1 MKKMGRKNSMS
12 LRNYLMVRDL
22 IREILRN
29 LPRKKEMAM
38 VFLLIPGFHLNSGAG
53 VIITSILDGTLT
65 GGCPKVIELYVSGM
79 EDLGHYEI
87 WRSLNGAPFG
97 SGTGAKS
104 ALSGI
109 FSNTFV
115 YLVKT
120 DHAGIFI
127 DVFGEEG
134 IFANKVHL
142 GIIGGNGNDGFQIR
156 DTVDYTVIDQ
166 VWTEDATDS
175 YRDSYWYRRDG
186 TGPDGGWIPS
196 SWQTPGNDALD
207 GLDEEGLRAAVP
219 FGTYGVVW
227 RGLTDDWT
235 NPANWS
241 TGAMP
246 SFQTNAV
253 IPDTLSVFP
262 GINLPPDTPA
272 VCMNLILLDSACLT
286 IYPGKSLIVFGSIY
300 LKEDEETDAD
310 RRAGDDDGGVLP
322 GGREAGYPAPG
333 RTGPRSR
340 RGSGK

>member
-1 MKKMGRKNSMS
+1 MKKTGRKNSIS
-12 LRNYLMVRDL
+12 LRNYLLVRDL
-22 IREILRN
+22 IREIIRN
-29 LPRKKEMAM
+29 LPRKKELWLLLLMAAGWQ
-38 VFLLIPGFHLNSGAG
+38 VNAIAG

-65 GGCPKVIELYVSGM
+65 GGCPKAIEIYVSGT
-79 EDLGHYEI
+79 EDLGNYEI

-104 ALSGI
+104 PMSGV
-109 FSNTFV
+109 FSDTFV

-120 DHAGIFI
+120 DHAGIFV

-134 IFANKVHL
+134 IFANKIHL

-156 DTVDYTVIDQ
+156 DTADNAVIDQ

-175 YRDSYWYRRDG
+175 YRDSYWYRRNG

-227 RGLTDDWT
+227 KGLTADWG

-241 TGAMP
+241 TGFIP

-253 IPDTLSVFP
+253 IPDTLSIFP
-262 GINLPPDTPA
+262 GINLPPETPA
-272 VCMNLILLDSACLT
+272 LCMNLTLLDSASLT
-286 IYPGKSLIVFGSIY
+286 IHSGKSLIVYGSVI
-300 LKEDEETDAD
+300 LKEDEETDD
-310 RRAGDDDGGVLP
+310 DHRAGDDDGGVF
-322 GGREAGYPAPG
+322 PG
-333 RTGPRSR
+333 RCKAGNPSPRR
-340 RGSGK
+340 KGYGIGSGSGN

>member
-1 MKKMGRKNSMS
+1 MKKTGRKNSMS
-12 LRNYLMVRDL
+12 LRNYLLVRDL

-29 LPRKKEMAM
+29 LPRKKEAALVILM
-38 VFLLIPGFHLNSGAG
+38 FSGFHLTAWAG

-65 GGCPKVIELYVSGM
+65 GGCPKVIELYVSGT
-79 EDLGHYEI
+79 EDLGNYEI

-104 ALSGI
+104 PMSGV

-219 FGTYGVVW
+219 FGTYGAVW
-227 RGLTDDWT
+227 KGLTSDWT

-241 TGAMP
+241 TGVMP

-253 IPDTLSVFP
+253 IPDTLTVFP
-262 GINLPPDTPA
+262 GVNPPPDTPA

-286 IYPGKSLIVFGSIY
+286 IHAGKSLIVFGSIY
-300 LKEDEETDAD
+300 LKEDEETDD
-310 RRAGDDDGGVLP
+310 GHRAGNDDGGILP
-322 GGREAGYPAPG
+322 GRCEAGYPARGRYGRRPG
-333 RTGPRSR
+333 AGPA
-340 RGSGK
+340 K